1 LALGIIGL
9 FKRMEVS
16 VNKFFFSKI
25 GKLCDT
31 KLISLVM
38 VLVVVLDFVLIG
50 VEDNF
55 SVGLFDWR

>member
-1 LALGIIGL
+1 
-9 FKRMEVS
+9 MEVN
-16 VNKFFFSKI
+16 VKKFFFSKI

-38 VLVVVLDFVLIG
+38 VLVVILDFVLIG